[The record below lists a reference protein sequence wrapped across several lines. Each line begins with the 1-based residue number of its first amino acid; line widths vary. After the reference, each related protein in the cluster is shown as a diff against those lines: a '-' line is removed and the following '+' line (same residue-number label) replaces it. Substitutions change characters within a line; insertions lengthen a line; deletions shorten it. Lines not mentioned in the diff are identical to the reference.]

1 VRSGGQRLRTT
12 DYGRQ
17 TTSREG
23 LRECEIAGVRE
34 GRGVG
39 GHRAES
45 GDYRLP
51 TTDDRLHCGN
61 ARLRE
66 CVRAGTQSKEK
77 REIEGMRDCG
87 NARLREGGS
96 A

>member
-51 TTDDRLHCGN
+51 TTDDRLQIGEWE
-61 ARLRE
+61 AFSE
-66 CVRAGTQSKEK
+66 CRWCFLIS
-77 REIEGMRDCG
+77 
-87 NARLREGGS
+87 
-96 A
+96 